1 MIIFA
6 MPWPI
11 RPHPKPTDPY
21 KTPWIQNISTNEIN
35 IGDKYILTLEPI
47 FGHIEKSGLSK
58 KLVLKSCFKG
68 NIKQDTTMKTK
79 DGAKNSIPPFPLQE
93 HYPQY
98 SLSRRQANSYR
109 LLIKFNYIWYLIEVC
124 GNPLLCWE
132 STSWPFRFKNTAL
145 EKYFSMNEAL
155 PNHLKFCAK
164 RMWSP

>member
-21 KTPWIQNISTNEIN
+21 KTPWIQNISTNELN

-124 GNPLLCWE
+124 GNPLLC
-132 STSWPFRFKNTAL
+132 
-145 EKYFSMNEAL
+145 
-155 PNHLKFCAK
+155 
-164 RMWSP
+164 